1 MNHGTWM
8 AILTYLEE
16 ANDEGKQEI
25 CRCSQCDVT
34 YKYNRAYINDDGD
47 FVLSQSTL
55 SSLLEDYKNDDG
67 HLFNMYKTAGPMG
80 RYVQIY
86 KRNQEINGSNE
97 EENRLGS
104 SLVKK
109 EYTREDE

>member
-1 MNHGTWM
+1 MTKRE
-8 AILTYLEE
+8 LTKEQAGY
-16 ANDEGKQEI
+16 
-25 CRCSQCDVT
+25 
-34 YKYNRAYINDDGD
+34 
-47 FVLSQSTL
+47 
-55 SSLLEDYKNDDG
+55 G

-86 KRNQEINGSNE
+86 QRNQEINGSNE

-109 EYTREDE
+109 EYEREGE